1 MPSKNPKG
9 RGDFCAPST
18 ALVGQKLDTV
28 LVRGARAAGI
38 IHGPVLTA
46 TRSGENPR
54 QAGDGP
60 PSLRVLVSAVGSG
73 APPSPCRFVDLAVEC
88 AEMTPVAVG
97 VEGVHV
103 PFLPKPVGSALPGTA
118 RCTRALLV
126 SRVMVSPVFNPACAG
141 LGGKTSGLRV
151 GATSVSAQWPRLWTW
166 PTPLWCPANP
176 AS

>member
-1 MPSKNPKG
+1 MLSKNPKG
-9 RGDFCAPST
+9 RGDFCAPSA

-28 LVRGARAAGI
+28 LVQGARAAGI

-46 TRSGENPR
+46 TLSGDSPR
-54 QAGDGP
+54 QAGDTPQP
-60 PSLRVLVSAVGSG
+60 PCPRQRCGSG
-73 APPSPCRFVDLAVEC
+73 VAPSPCRFVDLAVVC

-126 SRVMVSPVFNPACAG
+126 SRVMVSLVLSPAGAG
-141 LGGKTSGLRV
+141 LGGKTSGIRV
-151 GATSVSAQWPRLWTW
+151 GAASVSAQWPRLWTW
-166 PTPLWCPANP
+166 PAPL
-176 AS
+176 